1 MSFSSKIK
9 TELCRQN
16 LKDPECALAE
26 LAGMLHTG
34 GILSFGAGHPAL
46 LLNTEHGDVV
56 TRIFS
61 LAKKCFQVDCALSQ
75 FSYGK
80 LEETRLKGL
89 QLPVAGG
96 YDSQGNLTTDPGEIE
111 KTRRVLPMG
120 YWKGSGLSIALD
132 LIATVLTNANSVK
145 KIGTFEAETGLSQV
159 MIAIDPGKFSS
170 VQEMD
175 AIADEILAD
184 IKASVPVEEG
194 QAVRYPAE
202 RELKTREENL
212 REGIPVIDEVWERI
226 CGL

>member
-1 MSFSSKIK
+1 
-9 TELCRQN
+9 
-16 LKDPECALAE
+16 
-26 LAGMLHTG
+26 
-34 GILSFGAGHPAL
+34 
-46 LLNTEHGDVV
+46 
-56 TRIFS
+56 
-61 LAKKCFQVDCALSQ
+61 
-75 FSYGK
+75 
-80 LEETRLKGL
+80 
-89 QLPVAGG
+89 
-96 YDSQGNLTTDPGEIE
+96 
-111 KTRRVLPMG
+111 MG

-212 REGIPVIDEVWERI
+212 REGIPVIDEVWEKI